1 MILSEKK
8 DVDVKVEIVEMELIV
23 RSTLSMAFF
32 FFSTSNKDNSSLL
45 DTKQVKKTNKY
56 NLWCSDTIS
65 LF

>member
-32 FFSTSNKDNSSLL
+32 FH
-45 DTKQVKKTNKY
+45 KQ
-56 NLWCSDTIS
+56 
-65 LF
+65 